1 MSEQEV
7 TGKRLEWIA
16 ANLRLAVAN
25 AAAVAERT
33 GGDLPPVVTAFST
46 KEQPSEDEIGEVL
59 SRLQV
64 VVAAVDQHESTSG
77 ALFPECPDGGPSR
90 NLRAY
95 TVDAAWAYGV
105 LRIDSRW
112 TPDGTP
118 LFPET
123 KVR

>member
-1 MSEQEV
+1 MLERDA
-7 TGKRLEWIA
+7 TGRRLEWIA

-46 KEQPSEDEIGEVL
+46 QEQPSEDEIREVL
-59 SRLQV
+59 SHLQV

-77 ALFPECPDGGPSR
+77 VLFPECPDGGPSR

>member
-1 MSEQEV
+1 MLERDV
-7 TGKRLEWIA
+7 TGRRLEWIA

-25 AAAVAERT
+25 AVAVAERT
-33 GGDLPPVVTAFST
+33 GGYLLPVVTAFST
-46 KEQPSEDEIGEVL
+46 QEQPSEDEIGVIL
-59 SRLQV
+59 GCLQV
-64 VVAAVDQHESTSG
+64 LVRSVDQYESASG

-90 NLRAY
+90 YLRSY